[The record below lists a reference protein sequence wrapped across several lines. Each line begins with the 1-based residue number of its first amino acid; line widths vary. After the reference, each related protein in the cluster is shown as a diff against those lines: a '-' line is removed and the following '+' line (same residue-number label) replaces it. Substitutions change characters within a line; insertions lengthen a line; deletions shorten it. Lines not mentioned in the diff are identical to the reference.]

1 MENKYNNYINAFNEL
16 SLEDKRS
23 YILENIDEIIK
34 MFYKINI
41 DYDKSSDIL
50 PSNDYDTEEEYL
62 TEVFKKVVSLK
73 GICASTTEIV
83 LDNLY
88 EGVNN
93 E

>member
-34 MFYKINI
+34 MFYKINL
-41 DYDKSSDIL
+41 DYNKYSDIL
-50 PSNDYDTEEEYL
+50 LQEDYNNEDEYL
-62 TEVFKKVVSLK
+62 KEVFKKIISLK
-73 GICASTTEIV
+73 GMCASTTEII